1 MIYVLGYTKKE
12 VNLLAAFFTLLIVLV
27 IVYFFQ
33 NDFWFEKN
41 RYIVNEQSN
50 MAKEVIQKRIKQ
62 AKTMKE
68 KEEKIELANLYQ
80 NIMIKEKQNAKKE
93 IFNVSEKILEKN
105 KNIWKIE
112 IPILQLNATIAE
124 GTSQDVLAE
133 AVGHFE
139 ESDFWEGNVA
149 LAAHNRGYGCNFF
162 QEIKKLKKGDRI
174 IYKTQKGKR
183 EYEVIVNTVIEET
196 NWSYIENTDDNR
208 ITLIT
213 CEENKREYRRC
224 IQGIEVK
231 T

>member
-80 NIMIKEKQNAKKE
+80 NIMIKEKQNVKKE

-133 AVGHFE
+133 TVGHFE
-139 ESDFWEGNVA
+139 ESNFWEGNVA